1 MKSDR
6 VRILSR
12 KGRIRNV
19 VSDLDLGDD
28 TTLTDVHGSDVRD
41 LIIISA
47 NSAVVLN
54 VISSV
59 GGFVER
65 NTEIVGSKVHGEPL
79 VGVGQVEPAS
89 GAILFLLKGGSNEE
103 VVTNHVLAAS
113 VPLVLR
119 CQ

>member
-1 MKSDR
+1 MESDR

-12 KGRIRNV
+12 KRRIGNV
-19 VSDLDLGDD
+19 VSNLDLGDD

-41 LIIISA
+41 LSIISA
-47 NSAVVLN
+47 DAAVVLD

-79 VGVGQVEPAS
+79 VGVGEIEPTG
-89 GAILFLLKGGSNEE
+89 GAILFLQKGGGDEE
-103 VVTNHVLAAS
+103 IVAYHVLAAS
-113 VPLVLR
+113 VPLVLES
-119 CQ
+119 